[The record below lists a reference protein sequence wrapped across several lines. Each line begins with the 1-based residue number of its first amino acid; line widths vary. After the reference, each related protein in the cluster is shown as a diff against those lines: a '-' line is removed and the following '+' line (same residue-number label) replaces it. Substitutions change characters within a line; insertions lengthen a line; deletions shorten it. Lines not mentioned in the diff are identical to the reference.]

1 MLYLVKKGFALGK
14 GPAMNMRTV
23 DQSSEAIAQRINAII
38 RELEELRNAVLRTY
52 AEPPGENLVEQLYGA
67 LGQGDWGEYD
77 LDLDW
82 QRFAR

>member
-1 MLYLVKKGFALGK
+1 MLYLVKKGLELGK
-14 GPAMNMRTV
+14 GSAMNMRTV

-38 RELEELRNAVLRTY
+38 RELEDLRNAVLRTH
-52 AEPPGENLVEQLYGA
+52 AEPSDGNLVEQLYGV

-82 QRFAR
+82 QRFAG